1 MSALRVD
8 TIVHVTVKTVDRG
21 EAARLRALHELRVL
35 DTPRE
40 ERFDRVVRMARDIF
54 GVKAAAVNLVDADRQ
69 FTKAEVG
76 LGGTV
81 ETACE
86 DAMCVFTV
94 EADDE
99 LIVEDAARDSRFEHH
114 SFVTGEAGWRFYAGH
129 PLHAPGGEPVGA
141 LCLVDDTP
149 RELTGRERQVLA
161 EMAGWVESEL
171 ARQVELD
178 RAAQVQQILMPHT
191 RPDLPGWE
199 VAGRCVPTQD
209 IGGDFFTWHELD
221 DGRLQVHLADVMGK
235 GIPAA
240 LLAASVR
247 AMLMG
252 AAQFNDQAGTMQ
264 RAAIAAEQLL
274 EDAASF
280 VTVFSARLDP
290 ATGVLE
296 YVDAGHGL
304 AFILGEDGYR
314 RLPLSGPPLGA
325 MPGTR
330 WRLQTATLELG
341 ETLVVI
347 SDGYLDFFPTL
358 EESVDFAH
366 RSGLHHLGAVELV
379 QRMTA
384 YARGRG
390 HDDDLTILAVGRDAD
405 G

>member
-1 MSALRVD
+1 MV
-8 TIVHVTVKTVDRG
+8 TIVDVTVKTVDRG
-21 EAARLRALHELRVL
+21 EAARVRALHELRIL
-35 DTPRE
+35 DTPQE

-69 FTKAEVG
+69 FTKAGVG
-76 LGGTV
+76 LGGAV

-94 EADDE
+94 QADDE
-99 LIVEDAARDSRFEHH
+99 LIVEDATRDGRYRDH
-114 SFVTGEAGWRFYAGH
+114 SFATGEEGWRFYAGH

-141 LCLVDDTP
+141 LCLVDDRP
-149 RELTGRERQVLA
+149 REMTDRDRQLLA

-178 RAAQVQQILMPHT
+178 EAAEVQQILMPHT

-199 VAGRCVPTQD
+199 VAGRCVPTRD
-209 IGGDFFTWHELD
+209 IGGDFFTWQELD

-235 GIPAA
+235 GIAAA

-252 AAQFNDQAGTMQ
+252 AAQFNDQDGTVH
-264 RAAIAAEQLL
+264 RASLAAEQML
-274 EDAASF
+274 EDARAF

-296 YVDAGHGL
+296 FVDAGHGL
-304 AFILGEDGYR
+304 AFILGQGGYR
-314 RLPLSGPPLGA
+314 RLALSGPPMGA
-325 MPGTR
+325 LPGTR
-330 WRLQTATLELG
+330 WTVQTTTLEPG

-358 EESVDFAH
+358 EESVDFAY
-366 RSGLHHLGAVELV
+366 RSGLHRLGAAELV
-379 QRMTA
+379 ERMTA

-390 HDDDLTILAVGRDAD
+390 HDDDLTILAVSRDEH